1 MSTKSKTVSGEM
13 PGEHAEVVSLYE
25 RWRKIQSLWVSGP
38 FQTARRV
45 SLVLLL
51 VVFYVGPWLTWNGGP
66 AIWLDVPE
74 RKFIIFGATFWPQ
87 EFVLLSMLLIIAAFA
102 LFVFTVVAG
111 RLWCGFGC
119 PQTVWTLC
127 YVWLEKLIEG
137 DRSQRIRLDRS
148 RWSVSKLRKKL
159 LKFTLWTLLALSISV
174 TCVGYFTPIRDLA
187 LGIAALDLGSWEQFF
202 ILFIAGV
209 SFLMNG
215 VLREQVC
222 LHMCPYARFQS
233 VMFDHD
239 TMIVSYDAER
249 GDPRGSRPRGSDP
262 GERGLGSCVDCR
274 LCVHAC
280 PTGIDIRDGLQ
291 YECISCAA
299 CVDACNGIMGKMG
312 YEANLIRFSSQHQDD
327 HQRTVRLRPRLV
339 GYAGVLITMI
349 VAFTWV
355 IGARVPLELDVI
367 RDRNRLYREHWDGTV
382 ENVYTLRIM
391 NMEQRDRVYR
401 VRWNADIETRLSGKE
416 LIEVPAGQQRSLPFS
431 LFASESEGGA
441 ANIDVRFTIETVDEP
456 NFSVTEVSRFLR
468 PERSG

>member
-1 MSTKSKTVSGEM
+1 
-13 PGEHAEVVSLYE
+13 
-25 RWRKIQSLWVSGP
+25 
-38 FQTARRV
+38 
-45 SLVLLL
+45 VLLL
-51 VVFYVGPWLTWNGGP
+51 LVFYVGPWLTWNGAP

-87 EFVLLSMLLIIAAFA
+87 EFVLLSILLIIAVFA

-111 RLWCGFGC
+111 RLWCGFAC

-159 LKFTLWTLLALSISV
+159 LKFTLWALLALSISV

-202 ILFIAGV
+202 ILFIAGL

-239 TMIVSYDAER
+239 TLIVSYDAER
-249 GDPRGSRPRGSDP
+249 GDPRGSRRRGSDP
-262 GERGLGSCVDCR
+262 AERGLGSCIDCK

-312 YEANLIRFSSQHQDD
+312 YEPDLIRFSSQHQDD

-339 GYAGVLITMI
+339 GYAGVLVAMI
-349 VAFTWV
+349 VAFAWV
-355 IGARVPLELDVI
+355 IGTRVPLELDVI

-382 ENVYTLRIM
+382 ENAYTLRII

-431 LFASESEGGA
+431 LFASEAEGGA
-441 ANIDVRFTIETVDEP
+441 TNVDVRFTIETVDEP
-456 NFSVTEVSRFLR
+456 SFSVTEVSRFLR

>member
-1 MSTKSKTVSGEM
+1 MSTKFKTVSGEV

-25 RWRKIQSLWVSGP
+25 RWRKIQSLWVIGP

-137 DRSQRIRLDRS
+137 GRSQRIRLDRS

-159 LKFTLWTLLALSISV
+159 LKFTLWALLALSISV

-187 LGIAALDLGSWEQFF
+187 LRIAALDLGSWEQFF

-299 CVDACNGIMGKMG
+299 CVDACNGIMDKMG

-339 GYAGVLITMI
+339 GYAGVLVTMI

-416 LIEVPAGQQRSLPFS
+416 LIKVPAGQQRSLPFS